1 MFWLDWLQ
9 AGGATRGKPAPAG
22 IDAAWRPA
30 PRFAGL
36 RCLASKWMSIRPLQ
50 PLR

>member
-9 AGGATRGKPAPAG
+9 AGGAMRGKPAPWASTPLE
-22 IDAAWRPA
+22 ACA
-30 PRFAGL
+30 RFAGL